1 MQYIIFD
8 LEATCWEDKADKI
21 NEIIEIGA
29 VKLNEDLEV
38 VDTFSQYVKPVINP
52 ELSDFCKTL
61 TSIFQT
67 DVDGAKTFR
76 DAVGDFERWIL
87 ADGNDMKILSWGYY
101 DKKQILVESALKN
114 YSGNIIKLLEEKHI
128 SLKHAFAKIRKE
140 RTCGMA
146 RALEKLDIPL
156 EGTHHRGI
164 DDAKNIVKIFQV
176 VSSDL
181 IEKGIL

>member
-1 MQYIIFD
+1 MHYIIFD
-8 LEATCWEDKADKI
+8 LEATCWEDKTDNI

-29 VKLNEDLEV
+29 VKLDEDLKV
-38 VDTFSQYVKPVINP
+38 VDIFSRYVKPMINP

-61 TSIFQT
+61 TSISQA
-67 DVDGAKTFR
+67 DVDSAKTSN
-76 DAVGDFERWIL
+76 DVIGDFEKWIL
-87 ADGNDMKILSWGYY
+87 VDGNNVKLLSWGYY

-128 SLKHAFAKIRKE
+128 SLKHTFAKIRKE

-164 DDAKNIVKIFQV
+164 DDAKNIAKIFQV

-181 IEKGIL
+181 KAKYL